1 MVRDKYAPGLLELD
15 KLGHESLA
23 MAMEKYAKDVAEGD
37 MGAGGAEGKKCG
49 A

>member
-23 MAMEKYAKDVAEGD
+23 MAMVNYAEDVAEGD
-37 MGAGGAEGKKCG
+37 MGAGGAEGNKRG
-49 A
+49 E